1 MVMNLRI
8 NGNESKSKSIERL
21 HLCTASLLLFSSLLQ
36 NLNSTEL
43 DRIGLN
49 QIEPETKPNQIEL
62 DRVDETCILA
72 TLSIPANLWSSWSTL
87 QPSLVNLSSTLQD
100 ALLDNPWWTLL
111 NNPWW
116 QPGNPSWLLNCG
128 KPVQE
133 K

>member
-1 MVMNLRI
+1 MVMNLKI

-49 QIEPETKPNQIEL
+49 RIEPETKPNQIEL
-62 DRVDETCILA
+62 DQGGRDLHPGNVEH
-72 TLSIPANLWSSWSTL
+72 PG
-87 QPSLVNLSSTLQD
+87 QPLVQLVHPP
-100 ALLDNPWWTLL
+100 ALLGEPDHHLGEHL
-111 NNPWW
+111 GDLGD
-116 QPGNPSWLLNCG
+116 QPGHPGGLLEGG
-128 KPVQE
+128 KTVEE